1 MKEIYKDYLFEK
13 HILVGEKTAEEKHI
27 FETLFAMAH
36 FFGMKIIKG
45 EELAYYEMIEDLS
58 RRFGENVPEPFYRG
72 FPQSVRNLS
81 AEELLFD
88 QLLHYFNTY
97 GFGNFDE
104 PGHSVFEEDFERAAF
119 REDADTQEFMIQTE
133 EEAEDTIRMI
143 VKDLLLGSRPLNDR
157 QYKLTLTF
165 VREHISDIKDF
176 TITSKNTLVRLL
188 LDAKQLALADSLN
201 LSDVMKIVDE
211 LNYRNYHNDNPKKLN
226 LKNQD
231 RKFLTA
237 ILDRMFQGGRCDI
250 RTCYEKK
257 QLWNGF
263 LHHIHYQPKN
273 VVAEVFVRA
282 MRTKGNESVYSEFE
296 KLMRENR
303 YQAAAK
309 LLQEKK
315 GTSALLRNMDYII
328 SRMDIDEEQ
337 IFLAEFPEDCSTV
350 ILLQLL
356 FRYEAGQRKNGRIFK
371 FTHHNLI
378 KVHYE
383 TPEEMKN
390 CQSRLTEEQ
399 MKKVE
404 AMIRSKLIR
413 KLCNRLGKVYIEPS
427 MENYALPLAENTSQ
441 GGFGVLSKGSRI
453 PIEEGKKL
461 RAFTYWEKVNDID
474 LSVFALTEDGKK
486 KEFSWRTMSR
496 HQSEAIT
503 YSGDETSGY
512 LGGSEYF
519 DINLPE
525 FKARYSEYRYL
536 IFCDNVYSGK
546 NFNECFCKAGYML
559 RDWEDSGQ
567 VYEPKTV
574 KSSYLVNCES
584 AFAYL
589 FGIDLFTNEFV
600 WLNVAKNS
608 NARVAGDTGLS
619 FLTDYFHLT
628 EVMNMY
634 DFFSMMAEKIVKDP
648 MEADVVVTDRE
659 VKCTE
664 EAQIIREYDFEKIR
678 VLMED
683 AK

>member
-13 HILVGEKTAEEKHI
+13 HILVSDGETEEKYV

-36 FFGMKIIKG
+36 FFGVKITKG
-45 EELAYYEMIEDLS
+45 RELVHCGMVKELS
-58 RRFGENVPEPFYRG
+58 KRFGENVPKPFYRG

-81 AEELLFD
+81 TEELLFD
-88 QLLHYFNTY
+88 QLAHYFNTY
-97 GFGNFDE
+97 GLGNFEE
-104 PGHSVFEEDFERAAF
+104 PAQSMFEKDFERAAF
-119 REDADTQEFMIQTE
+119 QEETEVQEFVIQTE
-133 EEAEDTIRMI
+133 EEAEETVRVI
-143 VKDLLLGSRPLNDR
+143 VKDLLSGSRPLSER
-157 QYKLTLTF
+157 QYTLVLTF
-165 VREHISDIKDF
+165 IRDHLENIPDIV
-176 TITSKNTLVRLL
+176 SKNTCVRLL
-188 LDAKQLALADSLN
+188 IDTKNLSLADSLN
-201 LSDVMKIVDE
+201 LSDVIKIVDE
-211 LNYRNYHNDNPKKLN
+211 LNYRSYHNDNPKKLN

-237 ILDRMFQGGRCDI
+237 LLDRMFRGDRCDI
-250 RTCYEKK
+250 CTCYEKK

-273 VVAEVFVRA
+273 EEAEIFVHA

-296 KLMRENR
+296 KLMQENR
-303 YQAAAK
+303 CQQAAE
-309 LLQEKK
+309 LLRVKK

-328 SRMDIDEEQ
+328 SRMEQEEEQ
-337 IFLAEFPEDCSTV
+337 TFLSEFPEDCSTL

-356 FRYEAGQRKNGRIFK
+356 FRYEGVKRKNGRIFK
-371 FTHHNLI
+371 FTQHNLM

-383 TPEEMKN
+383 TPEESEK
-390 CQSRLTEEQ
+390 CQSGLTEEQ
-399 MKKVE
+399 VKEVGK
-404 AMIRSKLIR
+404 MIRSKLSE
-413 KLCNRLGKVYIEPS
+413 KLRNRLLGKVYIEPS
-427 MENYALPLAENTSQ
+427 MKNYTLPLAENTLQ
-441 GGFGVLSKGSRI
+441 GGLCVLSKGSRI
-453 PIEEGKKL
+453 PIDEGKKL

-474 LSVFALTEDGKK
+474 LSVFALTEDGNRR
-486 KEFSWRTMSR
+486 EFSWRTMSR
-496 HQSEAIT
+496 HQSGAIT
-503 YSGDETSGY
+503 YSGDQTSGY

-525 FKARYSEYRYL
+525 FKTRYSEYRYL

-559 RDWEDSGQ
+559 RDWDDSGQ

-574 KSSYLVNCES
+574 KSAYLVNCES
-584 AFAYL
+584 TFAYL

-600 WLNVAKNS
+600 WLNVAENS
-608 NARVAGDTGLS
+608 KSRVAGDTNLS

-628 EVMNMY
+628 DVMNMY
-634 DFFSMMAEKIVKDP
+634 DFFSMMAEKIVEDP
-648 MEADVVVTDRE
+648 MEADVVVTDHE

-678 VLMED
+678 MLMED

>member
-13 HILVGEKTAEEKHI
+13 HILVSDGEKEEKHV

-36 FFGMKIIKG
+36 FFGIKITKG
-45 EELAYYEMIEDLS
+45 RELVHCGMVKELS
-58 RRFGENVPEPFYRG
+58 KRFGENVPKPFYRG

-81 AEELLFD
+81 TEELLFD
-88 QLLHYFNTY
+88 QLSHYFITY
-97 GFGNFDE
+97 GLGNFEE
-104 PGHSVFEEDFERAAF
+104 PGHSMFEKDFERAAF
-119 REDADTQEFMIQTE
+119 QEETEVQEFVIQTE
-133 EEAEDTIRMI
+133 EEAEETVRVI
-143 VKDLLLGSRPLNDR
+143 VKDLLSGSRPLSER
-157 QYKLTLTF
+157 QYTLVLTF
-165 VREHISDIKDF
+165 IRDHLENIPDIV
-176 TITSKNTLVRLL
+176 SKNTCVRLL
-188 LDAKQLALADSLN
+188 IDTKNLSLADSLN

-211 LNYRNYHNDNPKKLN
+211 LNYRYYHNDNLKKLN
-226 LKNQD
+226 FKNQD

-237 ILDRMFQGGRCDI
+237 LLDRMFRGDRCDI
-250 RTCYEKK
+250 CTCYEKK

-273 VVAEVFVRA
+273 EEAEIFVHA

-296 KLMRENR
+296 KLMQENR
-303 YQAAAK
+303 YQQAAE
-309 LLQEKK
+309 LLREKK

-328 SRMDIDEEQ
+328 SRIDREDEQ
-337 IFLAEFPEDCSTV
+337 TFLSEFPEDCSTL

-356 FRYEAGQRKNGRIFK
+356 FRYEGVQRKDGRIFK
-371 FTHHNLI
+371 FTQHNLM

-383 TPEEMKN
+383 TPEESEK

-399 MKKVE
+399 VKEVGK
-404 AMIRSKLIR
+404 MIRSKLSE
-413 KLCNRLGKVYIEPS
+413 KLRNRLGKVYIEPS
-427 MENYALPLAENTSQ
+427 MKNYTLPLAENTSQ
-441 GGFGVLSKGSRI
+441 GGLGVLSKGSRI
-453 PIEEGKKL
+453 PIDEGKKL

-474 LSVFALTEDGKK
+474 LSVFALTEDGNRR
-486 KEFSWRTMSR
+486 EFSWRTMSR
-496 HQSEAIT
+496 HQSGAIT

-519 DINLPE
+519 DINLTE

-546 NFNECFCKAGYML
+546 NFNKCFCKAGYML
-559 RDWEDSGQ
+559 RDWDDSGQ

-574 KSSYLVNCES
+574 KSAYLVNCES
-584 AFAYL
+584 TFAYL

-608 NARVAGDTGLS
+608 KSRVAGDTNLS
-619 FLTDYFHLT
+619 FLTDYFPLT
-628 EVMNMY
+628 DVMNMY
-634 DFFSMMAEKIVKDP
+634 DFFSMMAEKIVEDP
-648 MEADVVVTDRE
+648 MEADVVVTDHE

-678 VLMED
+678 MLMED

>member
-13 HILVGEKTAEEKHI
+13 HILVSDGETEEKYV

-36 FFGMKIIKG
+36 FFGVKITKG
-45 EELAYYEMIEDLS
+45 RELVHCGMVKELS
-58 RRFGENVPEPFYRG
+58 KRFGENVPKPFYRG

-81 AEELLFD
+81 TEELLFD
-88 QLLHYFNTY
+88 QLAHYFNTY
-97 GFGNFDE
+97 GLGNFEE
-104 PGHSVFEEDFERAAF
+104 PAQSMFEKDFERAAF
-119 REDADTQEFMIQTE
+119 QEETEVQEFVIQTK
-133 EEAEDTIRMI
+133 EEAEETVRVI
-143 VKDLLLGSRPLNDR
+143 VKDLLSGSRPLSER
-157 QYKLTLTF
+157 QYTLVLTF
-165 VREHISDIKDF
+165 IRDHLENPDIV
-176 TITSKNTLVRLL
+176 SKNTCVRLL
-188 LDAKQLALADSLN
+188 IDTKNLSLADSLN
-201 LSDVMKIVDE
+201 LSDVIKIVDE
-211 LNYRNYHNDNPKKLN
+211 LNYRSYHNDNPKKLN

-237 ILDRMFQGGRCDI
+237 LLDRMFRGDRYDI
-250 RTCYEKK
+250 CTCYEKK

-273 VVAEVFVRA
+273 EEAEIFVHA

-296 KLMRENR
+296 KLMQENR
-303 YQAAAK
+303 CQQAAE
-309 LLQEKK
+309 LLRVKK

-328 SRMDIDEEQ
+328 SRMEQEEEQ
-337 IFLAEFPEDCSTV
+337 TFLSEFPEDCSTL

-356 FRYEAGQRKNGRIFK
+356 FRYEGVKRKNGRIFK
-371 FTHHNLI
+371 FTQHNLM

-383 TPEEMKN
+383 TPEESEK

-399 MKKVE
+399 VKEVGK
-404 AMIRSKLIR
+404 MIRSKLSE
-413 KLCNRLGKVYIEPS
+413 KLRNRLLGKVYIEPS
-427 MENYALPLAENTSQ
+427 MKNYTLPLAENTLQ
-441 GGFGVLSKGSRI
+441 GGLCVLSKGSRI
-453 PIEEGKKL
+453 PIDEGKKL

-474 LSVFALTEDGKK
+474 LSVFALTEDGNRR
-486 KEFSWRTMSR
+486 EFSWRTMSR
-496 HQSEAIT
+496 HQSGAIT
-503 YSGDETSGY
+503 YSGDQTSGY

-525 FKARYSEYRYL
+525 FKTRYSEYRYL

-559 RDWEDSGQ
+559 RDWDDSGQ

-574 KSSYLVNCES
+574 KSAYLVNCES
-584 AFAYL
+584 TFAYL

-608 NARVAGDTGLS
+608 KSRVAGDTNLS

-628 EVMNMY
+628 DVMNMY
-634 DFFSMMAEKIVKDP
+634 DFFSMMAEKIVEDP
-648 MEADVVVTDRE
+648 MEADVVVTDHE

-678 VLMED
+678 MLMED